1 MCAALLVLLLG
12 AACTATTED
21 EGSGSGSSS
30 DDSTPSGDAGESTFD
45 YEGVATQGV
54 TDDTITLG
62 VADVDPGALAELGV
76 EDVELAPTEALYQ
89 AWIDELNA
97 EGGIEGR
104 QVELAFRPFVPFVD
118 AEAEA
123 ACTELTQD
131 EQVFLAIGIFLDDGP
146 LCLTET
152 NEVPYV
158 GLFSLSPEREERS
171 VAPFFAVEMSDD
183 RQKLGGVQELAEA
196 GTFDDQSVALV
207 WDTGDTPV
215 VDDVIRPY
223 LEEQGV
229 DVVVEATREIVSGTD
244 QAASDQE
251 LDVMVERIR
260 AADPDL
266 VLNVSDFGALPV
278 ALQRNG
284 YLPERGIF
292 STSAQGLSEDV
303 TSNLGLDDET
313 LEAITIA
320 TIATSA
326 SEGEDAIRADEGI
339 QACLERYDASD
350 PAEPIGTDEASV
362 EVLSSVGQSCA
373 AFQIFVE
380 AATAAGSDL
389 TPATWA
395 AGAESLGDL
404 ELPGLPYASLTPTK
418 HSAGDAIAT
427 YSWDG
432 DAGRYTMDGDPVDVG

>member
-1 MCAALLVLLLG
+1 
-12 AACTATTED
+12 
-21 EGSGSGSSS
+21 
-30 DDSTPSGDAGESTFD
+30 
-45 YEGVATQGV
+45 
-54 TDDTITLG
+54 
-62 VADVDPGALAELGV
+62 
-76 EDVELAPTEALYQ
+76 
-89 AWIDELNA
+89 
-97 EGGIEGR
+97 
-104 QVELAFRPFVPFVD
+104 
-118 AEAEA
+118 
-123 ACTELTQD
+123 
-131 EQVFLAIGIFLDDGP
+131 
-146 LCLTET
+146 
-152 NEVPYV
+152 
-158 GLFSLSPEREERS
+158 
-171 VAPFFAVEMSDD
+171 
-183 RQKLGGVQELAEA
+183 
-196 GTFDDQSVALV
+196 

-266 VLNVSDFGALPV
+266 ILNVSDFGALPV

-284 YLPERGIF
+284 YVPEGGIF

-303 TSNLGLDDET
+303 TTNLGLDDET

-326 SEGEDAIRADEGI
+326 SEGEDAIRADAGI
-339 QACLERYDASD
+339 QACLESYDASD
-350 PAEPIGTDEASV
+350 PADPITIDDASV

-395 AGAESLGDL
+395 AGA
-404 ELPGLPYASLTPTK
+404 
-418 HSAGDAIAT
+418 
-427 YSWDG
+427 
-432 DAGRYTMDGDPVDVG
+432 